1 MKKTIKEALIERKV
15 LVSDGA
21 WGTFLQRSG
30 LKPGECPEE
39 WCLSHQDIVKGIAE
53 SYVDA
58 GSDMIETN
66 SFGGTSFKLSYYG
79 LGDRVGEINETAAR
93 LSREV
98 AGDDKWVIA
107 SVGPTGKLLLMG
119 DVTEDEMYEA
129 FSEQVIALERGGADA
144 ICIETMTDA
153 TEASIA
159 IRAAKEKTALEVIS
173 TFTFD
178 KIANGEYRTMMGIT
192 PTEAVNAA
200 IKAGAD
206 IVGTNCGNGLGDM
219 VGVVAEIRKTFND
232 VPILVH
238 ANAGLPCR
246 ENGVDIFPETPEQM
260 AALVPEILRAGANI
274 IGGCCGTTPQ
284 HIAAIRQA
292 VKVFVLSS

>member
-1 MKKTIKEALIERKV
+1 MKKTIKEALKERKI

-30 LKPGECPEE
+30 LKPGECPEA
-39 WCLSHQDIVKGIAE
+39 WCLSHPDVVKRIAQ

-79 LGDRVGEINETAAR
+79 LGDKVSEINEAAAR

-98 AGDDKWVIA
+98 AGDNIWVIA
-107 SVGPTGKLLLMG
+107 SVGPTGKLLIMG
-119 DVTEDEMYEA
+119 DVTEEEMYDA
-129 FSEQVIALERGGADA
+129 FKEQILALERGGADA
-144 ICIETMTDA
+144 VCIETMTDA
-153 TEASIA
+153 VEASIA
-159 IRAAKEKTALEVIS
+159 IRAAKENTSLEIIS

-178 KIANGEYRTMMGIT
+178 RIAGGEYRTMMGIS
-192 PTEAVNAA
+192 PTEAATAA
-200 IKAGAD
+200 IQAGAD

-219 VGVVAEIRKTFND
+219 IGVVAEIRKIYND

-238 ANAGLPCR
+238 ANAGLPSR
-246 ENGVDIFPETPEQM
+246 ENGIDIFPETPGQM
-260 AALVPEILRAGANI
+260 ATLAPEIIKAGANI

-284 HIAAIRQA
+284 HIIAIKQMIKQI
-292 VKVFVLSS
+292 V